1 MDLRFAV
8 LRHLKALDYRDVKDA
23 ADWLHDDLVF
33 HTSIKPLNK
42 EETLDLFD
50 SIFDAFPD
58 WEILHD
64 DLVLSADGSH
74 VHVHLQ
80 MKGTHTNTLILNM
93 PGMKPIA
100 ATNKKVVLPR
110 QKFTYRVV
118 DDKVLDI
125 VPEPMPEGGLF
136 NILKQIDAKTPAL
149 WWLKIMWRTPKTS
162 KKKTELAK

>member
-8 LRHLKALDYRDVKDA
+8 LSHLKALDYRDIKNA
-23 ADWLHDDLVF
+23 GEWLHEDIVF

-58 WEILHD
+58 WEVLHD
-64 DLVLSADGSH
+64 DLLLDADGEH
-74 VHVHLQ
+74 VHVNIQ

-93 PGMKPIA
+93 PGMKPIG
-100 ATNKKVVLPR
+100 ATQKKVALPK

-118 DDKVLDI
+118 DDRVVDI

-136 NILKQIDAKTPAL
+136 HLLKQIEAKMPPL
-149 WWLKIMWRTPKTS
+149 WWLKIMWRTNKVS
-162 KKKTELAK
+162 KKKLELVK